1 MGTATPLLNQA
12 NNIHPLD
19 LRTRSK
25 SSAGHRDEDDDDD
38 VDDED
43 NDDDFGDTGADLAS
57 RECRRRHL
65 IAAAGKRP
73 ASIRLSAGATKHIQI
88 KKDFIFFDVWEF
100 VINGVKKSKRS

>member
-1 MGTATPLLNQA
+1 MGRFREPPPTATPLLKQA

-19 LRTRSK
+19 LRTRSV
-25 SSAGHRDEDDDDD
+25 SSAGHRDDDDDD

-65 IAAAGKRP
+65 AAAAGKRP
-73 ASIRLSAGATKHIQI
+73 ASSRLSAGATKHIQI
-88 KKDFIFFDVWEF
+88 ENKKDFIFLTFG
-100 VINGVKKSKRS
+100 NSS